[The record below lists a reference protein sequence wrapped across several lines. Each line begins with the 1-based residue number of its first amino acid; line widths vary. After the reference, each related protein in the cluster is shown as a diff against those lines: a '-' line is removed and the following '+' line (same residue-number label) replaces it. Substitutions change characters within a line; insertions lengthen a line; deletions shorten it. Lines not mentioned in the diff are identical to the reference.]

1 MSPLNWLGVLLTARP
16 RPVLVAGLLLTVLSG
31 VVGAGA
37 MGEMILSRWEAP
49 GTESV
54 RAHEVLQR
62 EFHTG
67 NANFILLVTAV
78 GGSVDAAGVAA
89 AGTALTTEL
98 RDDRAVTDAWSY
110 WSAHGDPTLRSTD
123 GRHAVVLAHVSGD
136 PTTARAEIIDRLL
149 PGSTRADG
157 AVQVRVAGAEAVSG
171 QISAQAT
178 QDFLRAELI
187 IIPLMLLLLLL
198 LYRRLRLALYT
209 LVIGLFAVFA
219 TLAALRV
226 VASFTEVSTFAAN
239 ITLVMGIG
247 LGVDYSLFVISRF
260 REELLAGAAV
270 PDAVRT
276 AVATAGRTVIFSG
289 LTVAAALSVLLVFPY
304 SFLRSFAYAG
314 VLVVVAA
321 VAGSLV
327 LLPAALAVTGHG
339 ALPRRARATALPEQG
354 FWYRFGDVVM
364 RNPVRS
370 ATAALLLLA
379 VLAAP
384 AAGLRIGLP
393 DDRVLPPNAS
403 TRQAYDELRA
413 AFDVE
418 ANDAVHFVA
427 PAGRAV
433 PAGDIGRYAAALSRI
448 DGVAR
453 VNSTAGVFVGGV
465 LAGPALDP
473 GRLVSDTGTRLEA
486 IPTRRILAST
496 DVPAFIG
503 ELRAV
508 PRPFDEVL
516 VGGYPAELTD
526 FRAVLTER
534 IPVVAVLIALVTFV
548 VLLAMSGSIVLAA
561 KAIVLNLLSLAVMFG
576 VLVFVFQNGAFAE
589 VLGFTPIGTLDPA
602 FPILLFC
609 VAYGLSMDYEV
620 FMLSRIAERY
630 RITGDNR
637 RAVLEGLQRG
647 APLVTSAAL
656 VLAVSFSLYATG
668 QVMYLQMLGVGIAV
682 AIVVDATVIRAVL
695 VPAFMRLAGAAN
707 WWAPPG
713 MRRWAVRPSG
723 PDAAADSAGRSDED
737 LRSVMG

>member
-1 MSPLNWLGVLLTARP
+1 MSPLSWLGALLAARP
-16 RPVLVAGLLLTVLSG
+16 RPVLVAGILLTLLSG
-31 VVGAGA
+31 VIGAGA
-37 MGEMILSRWEAP
+37 MGEMILNRWEAP

-62 EFHTG
+62 DFHTG
-67 NANFILLVTAV
+67 NANFILLVTAA
-78 GGSVDAAGVAA
+78 GGSVDSAEVAA
-89 AGTALTTEL
+89 AGAALTTEL
-98 RDDRAVTDAWSY
+98 RADRAVTDAWSY
-110 WSAHGDPTLRSTD
+110 WSAHGDPTLRSAD
-123 GRHAVVLAHVSGD
+123 SRHAVVLAHVSGD
-136 PTTARAEIIDRLL
+136 ATTARAQIIDRLL
-149 PGSTRADG
+149 PEFTRAD
-157 AVQVRVAGAEAVSG
+157 ATVQVRVAGAEAVSG

-187 IIPLMLLLLLL
+187 IIPLMLLLLLM

-209 LVIGLFAVFA
+209 LTVGLFAVFA

-260 REELLAGAAV
+260 QEELRSGAAV
-270 PDAVRT
+270 PLAVRT

-289 LTVAAALSVLLVFPY
+289 ITVAAALSVLLVFPY

-314 VLVVVAA
+314 VLVVATA
-321 VAGSLV
+321 VAGALV
-327 LLPAALAVTGHG
+327 LLPAALAVTGHA
-339 ALPRRARATALPEQG
+339 ALPRRAGPVTHTEQG

-370 ATAALLLLA
+370 ATAAILLLA

-393 DDRVLPPNAS
+393 DDRVLPPSAS
-403 TRQAYDELRA
+403 TRQAYDDLRA
-413 AFDVE
+413 TFDVE

-427 PAGRAV
+427 PGGRAV
-433 PAGDIGRYAAALSRI
+433 PPEAVGRYAAALSRVG
-448 DGVAR
+448 GVAR

-465 LAGPALDP
+465 LAGPAPDP
-473 GRLVSDTGTRLEA
+473 GRLVSDTGTRLEV
-486 IPTRRILAST
+486 IPTRRILAGT
-496 DVPAFIG
+496 EVPAFVG

-534 IPVVAVLIALVTFV
+534 IPAVAALIAVVTFA
-548 VLLAMSGSIVLAA
+548 VLLAMSGSVVLAA

-576 VLVFVFQNGAFAE
+576 VLVFVFQNGAFAK

-620 FMLSRIAERY
+620 FLLSRIIERY
-630 RITGDNR
+630 RATGDNR

-647 APLVTSAAL
+647 APLVTAAAL

-668 QVMYLQMLGVGIAV
+668 QVMYLQMLGVGIAI
-682 AIVVDATVIRAVL
+682 AIVVDATVLRAVL

-707 WWAPPG
+707 WWTPRG
-713 MRRWAVRPSG
+713 LRRWAVLPNGRETPAGGPGSADDRPSV
-723 PDAAADSAGRSDED
+723 AG
-737 LRSVMG
+737 